1 MYDFRV
7 SWCHHLSGDEIFF
20 ISELCSSNW
29 FNRNEC
35 RYTLDRYINWL
46 RVDYVANLEYKGNGE
61 RGRSTHLVP
70 LVNVNSNGLIWLSI
84 RSTKRLL
91 RFSRSHSGSWLALN
105 EKNVWFFFMEQKSR
119 IRTWESVNFNSL
131 ASSSTVL
138 SISRVHLP
146 ECNTREPISF
156 VGIALC
162 KMPPFWRKCSIGTA
176 LWVWD
181 WWIMN
186 ASCETSWIGIVVWM
200 VWRSIA
206 RKHKHEALLDRGKR
220 GESTNSLCQ

>member
-1 MYDFRV
+1 M
-7 SWCHHLSGDEIFF
+7 
-20 ISELCSSNW
+20 
-29 FNRNEC
+29 
-35 RYTLDRYINWL
+35 
-46 RVDYVANLEYKGNGE
+46 K
-61 RGRSTHLVP
+61 
-70 LVNVNSNGLIWLSI
+70 
-84 RSTKRLL
+84 
-91 RFSRSHSGSWLALN
+91 
-105 EKNVWFFFMEQKSR
+105 QKSR

-131 ASSSTVL
+131 ASSSAVP

-181 WWIMN
+181 WWIMG

-206 RKHKHEALLDRGKR
+206 RKHKHEALLDRGETRRKYELSFSIMGWMTWCTWWWTVSCTVMPLSMMVHSR
-220 GESTNSLCQ
+220 SRSVEMSETLRRISDRLCTSYAYKVSNLFCKTLWGNDWLNVVLNVVNYGGLAQLPK

>member
-1 MYDFRV
+1 M
-7 SWCHHLSGDEIFF
+7 
-20 ISELCSSNW
+20 
-29 FNRNEC
+29 
-35 RYTLDRYINWL
+35 
-46 RVDYVANLEYKGNGE
+46 ANLEYKGNGE
-61 RGRSTHLVP
+61 YGRSTHLVH
-70 LVNVNSNGLIWLSI
+70 LVNGNSNRLICLNIW
-84 RSTKRLL
+84 STKRLL
-91 RFSRSHSGSWLALN
+91 RFSRSHSGSRLALN
-105 EKNVWFFFMEQKSR
+105 EINFVEKNVWYFFMEQKSR

-131 ASSSTVL
+131 ASSSAVP

-181 WWIMN
+181 WWIMG

-206 RKHKHEALLDRGKR
+206 SKHKHEALLDRGKR
-220 GESTNSLCQ
+220 EESTNSLSQ